1 MNMRK
6 FSKYSDDELMEIIR
20 DESRRSA
27 AAFDALYEK
36 YSTKLNTFCIFKTNR
51 IEDAEELFED
61 TWLKFLDAVKKGTN
75 VRGVLPYLYTIART
89 GAIDRFRR
97 DNNSNRPLLD
107 YKDFEQMEE
116 IVSPLD
122 LQLQI
127 ENDNMIEIIKASL
140 DCLDEI
146 YKETFVLQWFGGMSQ
161 QEIAEITGT
170 TVANVKVRSHRAMTK
185 LIKLL
190 KPYLADAVK

>member
-1 MNMRK
+1 MNMKK

-20 DESRRSA
+20 DDSRRSA

-61 TWLKFLDAVKKGTN
+61 TWLKFLDKVKKGTN

-146 YKETFVLQWFGGMSQ
+146 YRETFVLQWFGGMSQ
-161 QEIAEITGT
+161 QEISEITGT
-170 TVANVKVRSHRAMTK
+170 SVANVKIRSHRAMTK

-190 KPYLADAVK
+190 KPYLADTVK